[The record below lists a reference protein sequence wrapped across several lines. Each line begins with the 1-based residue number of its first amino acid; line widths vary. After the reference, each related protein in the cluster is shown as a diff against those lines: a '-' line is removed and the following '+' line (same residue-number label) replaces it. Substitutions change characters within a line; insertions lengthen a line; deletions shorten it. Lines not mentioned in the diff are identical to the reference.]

1 MAENR
6 FAPEEL
12 RAQWQKAWPEAV
24 KIWNPYVTLREPVW
38 CLKTNQA
45 KGEGLEGSFA
55 MIRLSD
61 HRIVIDL
68 EMVHREKVGEFALQ
82 ILAHEIGH
90 HVFVPANLY
99 DNAGL
104 VSRMRLALS
113 GIESRVPLVANLY
126 GDILINDRLQ
136 RGMGLDMAA
145 VYQRLQQDSTSNS
158 LLFTWYMRT
167 FEYLWGLKRG
177 FISGPNQSPQ
187 VDADASLAAALVRS
201 YARSWLK
208 GAARFALLA
217 YPYLIEDKEYEKAA
231 KSFTALRD
239 ADKSGA
245 GAEVVGGFAEID
257 EAMLEEVVDPRSEAL
272 EGLEELIDEKSGEDS
287 ADAGKRR
294 KPAVFNG
301 KALIGGAGPG
311 QRYQEPGVYLD
322 LMRQVDPQADENKL
336 INRYYREIAMPHLVP
351 FPVEESAPLAEML
364 PEGTDEWQPGDPV
377 EELDWF
383 ETTMV
388 SPVIIPGVTTRSRV
402 YSPDFDVPSR
412 QQPYNLYV
420 GIDCSGSMNN
430 PRFRFSW
437 PICAGAIVSLS
448 ALRVGARVM
457 ACLSGEPG
465 SFMETDGFETSEEK
479 VLTVLTSYLGTGYA
493 YGIPRLQTPHLK
505 EIKGKTHLLI
515 VSDDDIFSMLQAA
528 APGGGLNFDIAE
540 SALNRAG
547 GGGTFVLHSREH
559 YHKNELARLRKMG
572 WGVYFVADERQM
584 LSFARAFAN
593 QFYRR
598 TNRKN
603 DKNADHI

>member
-6 FAPEEL
+6 FSQNEVMAL
-12 RAQWQKAWPEAV
+12 WQNSWPEAV
-24 KIWNPYVTLREPVW
+24 KIWNPYVSLREPVW

-68 EMVHREKVGEFALQ
+68 EMVEQEKVGEFALQ

-104 VSRMRLALS
+104 ISRMRLALA

-126 GDILINDRLQ
+126 SDLLINDRLQ
-136 RGMGLDMAA
+136 RSFGLDMAA
-145 VYQRLQQDSTSNS
+145 VYQRLQQGRQSNS
-158 LLFTWYMRT
+158 ALFTWYMRT
-167 FEYLWGLKRG
+167 FEYLWGLSRG
-177 FISGPNQSPQ
+177 SISGEKQSPQ
-187 VDADASLAAALVRS
+187 IDADASLAAALVRS
-201 YARSWLK
+201 YSRLWLK

-217 YPYLIEDKEYEKAA
+217 YPYLIEDKEHEKAGKA
-231 KSFTALRD
+231 FARLLD
-239 ADKSGA
+239 AQKSGA
-245 GAEVVGGFAEID
+245 GAEVVGGLAEID
-257 EAMLEEVVDPRSEAL
+257 EGMLDEVVDPRSEAL
-272 EGLEELIDEKSGEDS
+272 ESLEESDDDKNSGDS
-287 ADAGKRR
+287 KDTGKRK

-301 KALIGGAGPG
+301 KSLVGGAGPG

-322 LMRQVDPQADENKL
+322 LMRQIDPQADENKL
-336 INRYYREIAMPHLVP
+336 INRYYREIALPHLVP

-364 PEGTDEWQPGDPV
+364 PEGTDEWLPGDPV

-388 SPVIIPGVTTRSRV
+388 SPVVIPGVTTRSRV
-402 YSPDFDVPSR
+402 FSPDFDTPSR

-437 PICAGAIVSLS
+437 PICAGTIVSLS

-465 SFMETDGFETSEEK
+465 SFMETNGFETSEEN

-505 EIKGKTHLLI
+505 NIKGKTHLLI
-515 VSDDDIFSMLQAA
+515 VSDDDIFSMLQAS
-528 APGGGLNFDIAE
+528 APGGGLNFDVAE
-540 SALNRAG
+540 AALNQAG
-547 GGGTFVLHSREH
+547 GGGTFVLHSRSH
-559 YHKNELARLRKMG
+559 YHKKELARLRQMG
-572 WGVYFVADERQM
+572 WVVHFVADERQM

-598 TNRKN
+598 TSKKN
-603 DKNADHI
+603 D